1 MVDQVPLHASVA
13 LLNDVQATHFES
25 GTPVLLH
32 RGDIGTVVMTY
43 GNGECEVEFAN
54 RDGQTYALLP
64 LSTDRILVL
73 RDVPEGAVT

>member
-1 MVDQVPLHASVA
+1 VA
-13 LLNDVQATHFES
+13 LLNDVHVTHFES

-43 GNGECEVEFAN
+43 GNGECEAEFAN
-54 RDGQTYALLP
+54 RDGRTYAMHP
-64 LSTDRILVL
+64 LSADCLLIL